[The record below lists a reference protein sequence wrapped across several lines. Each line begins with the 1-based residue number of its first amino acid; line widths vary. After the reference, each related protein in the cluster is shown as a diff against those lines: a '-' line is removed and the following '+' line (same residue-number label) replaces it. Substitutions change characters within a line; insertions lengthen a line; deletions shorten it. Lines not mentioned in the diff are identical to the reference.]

1 MGSSELDVVVVGGGP
16 AGATLARLLAERG
29 RTVALVDHGRAHY
42 SGPFETVLASTRSAW
57 SRMGLL
63 DGLADGLAGGVQP
76 DPLRHGAIWGSPQ
89 LDWRQGDE
97 AGLLLRR
104 GPFDQA
110 LRDAAKRA
118 GARVF
123 EAAKWRRTDEGLAVD
138 CGPVGDCGPEGDAN
152 RPRTLHAKLM
162 AFATGRAQVADLP
175 DVQPL
180 GPKTTA
186 VTLLGEPDANDRK
199 TAVVEAIS
207 CGWIWTH
214 VPEHGEAS
222 AAILVDQARLQD
234 QKREVALHEI
244 LAQANGPAGRLRE
257 PRVAHANDA
266 TMWRRPDT
274 ELGLLLG
281 DAAATIDPLA
291 SQGVEKA
298 VSAAEHAA
306 LALHTAL
313 DRPAWWPRL
322 RAFHRRW
329 EHGLQDAHGRAAQT
343 FYRQENRFGDQPFW
357 RTRSGP
363 ATAEAATEAPLQV
376 ASTVDKAPALMRHGH
391 QIIEVDG
398 AVDRATGEELA
409 RIGRVPV
416 ASVLKLFQQPTTI
429 ARAVARASQD
439 PGLFVLTPH
448 EVHEGI
454 LQLAARRW
462 LVP

>member
-1 MGSSELDVVVVGGGP
+1 MSSNELDVVVVGGGP

-29 RTVALVDHGRAHY
+29 RSVALIDHGRAHY

-63 DGLADGLAGGVQP
+63 DGLTDGVQP
-76 DPLRHGAIWGSPQ
+76 DPLRHGAIWGGDG
-89 LDWRQGDE
+89 LEWRQGDE

-118 GARVF
+118 GAQLF
-123 EAAKWRRTDEGLAVD
+123 ESAKWRRTSDGFEVD
-138 CGPVGDCGPEGDAN
+138 STQDGDTN
-152 RPRTLHAKLM
+152 RPRTLRAKLM
-162 AFATGRAQVADLP
+162 AYATGRAQVSDLP

-186 VTLLGEPDANDRK
+186 VTVLGEPDPDDRK

-214 VPEHGEAS
+214 VPEQGEAS
-222 AAILVDQARLQD
+222 AAILVDQAHLQN
-234 QKREVALHEI
+234 QKRDVALQEI
-244 LAQANGPAGRLRE
+244 LADARGPAGRLRE

-306 LALHTAL
+306 LTLTTAL
-313 DRPAWWPRL
+313 DRPDWWPRL

-343 FYRQENRFGDQPFW
+343 FYQQETRFTDQAFW
-357 RTRSGP
+357 QARSNHGTLET
-363 ATAEAATEAPLQV
+363 ATDAPLRV
-376 ASTVDKAPALMRHGH
+376 ASTVDKAPALMRHGQ